1 MIDSRINTNR
11 SWLANR
17 LRHYPLT
24 VCCLLLFAAPAI
36 AQDQSLAPAGFT
48 AEQAAQ
54 GEREYN
60 EQCAICHGYSLEGFE
75 LAPSLS
81 GNFFS
86 RRWGDKPIEALAA
99 NLQRMPPTVAGGLG
113 ARVYSQILAYMLQ
126 QNGVTAGATALPE
139 ALADLGDLMVPA
151 QALVDQPFTPR
162 IPGYASNG
170 PLFPTSRLDELSPV
184 SNAMLMNPP
193 ADDWLVWRRTHENL
207 GHSPLDQIDT
217 SNVDELRVAWTW
229 SLPPGAN
236 MMTPLVHDG
245 VLFAYSFGDVVQ
257 AIDAASGDLLWGYQ
271 RELISDASPNSKK
284 GVAIYEDKIIVAT
297 SDVHLLALDSKTGK
311 LIWDHEIDTGNET
324 DHTIKAAPMVVNG
337 KAIIGLTGQR
347 AVAGGNFIVA
357 VDLETGTEAWRF
369 YTIAR
374 PDAAGGNSWNGL
386 PLEERTGGSVWTP
399 GSYDAELNLL
409 YFGPAPTYDTDS
421 LRVLANAP
429 NISTDALYTNSTIA
443 LNADN
448 GELVWH
454 YQHMRNDQLDHDWAF
469 ERQIINLPVNGEMRK
484 TIVTGGKEA
493 IFEALDA
500 ATGDYLFSI
509 DLDMQN
515 VITEIDSR
523 TGAKTLNPAAIPEPG
538 QVLAGL
544 SMNGICPDALGARN
558 MQSTSYNPN
567 SGILYIPMQD
577 TCVNNLTGKRWQ
589 KYPNPEENGLWG
601 MVKAVDRSRHPPAAI
616 SLPMVACCSPAPSI
630 GGLRQSISVAVKSS
644 GNRGWIIPPA
654 PTRLPTGWTASSL
667 SLLPRTQAVS
677 TPTAWNAPPASPIH
691 RLALHCGCSPCR
703 IRTRGRVLHIAKTKA
718 DAEFASCKT

>member
-271 RELISDASPNSKK
+271 RELFSDASPNSKK

-347 AVAGGNFIVA
+347 AVAGGNLIVA
-357 VDLETGTEAWRF
+357 VDLETGTEVWRF

-374 PDAAGGNSWNGL
+374 PDATGGNSWNGL

-601 MVKAVDRSRHPPAAI
+601 MVKAVDLKTREV
-616 SLPMVACCSPAPSI
+616 LWTT
-630 GGLRQSISVAVKSS
+630 RQF
-644 GNRGWIIPPA
+644 
-654 PTRLPTGWTASSL
+654 
-667 SLLPRTQAVS
+667 
-677 TPTAWNAPPASPIH
+677 APPASGNLTTDGGLLFTGSIDRWFKAVDQRSGEILWQQRLDNSPSSYPITY
-691 RLALHCGCSPCR
+691 RVDGKQFVAIATNSGSFYANGMERTAGITNPPTGASLWVFALP
-703 IRTRGRVLHIAKTKA
+703 
-718 DAEFASCKT
+718 D

>member
-1 MIDSRINTNR
+1 MINSRINTNR
-11 SWLANR
+11 SRLPNR
-17 LRHYPLT
+17 LRQYPIA

-36 AQDQSLAPAGFT
+36 AQDQSLSPAGFT
-48 AEQAAQ
+48 ADQAAQ

-60 EQCAICHGYSLEGFE
+60 EQCANCHGYSLEGFE

-86 RRWGDKPIEALAA
+86 RRWGDKPIAALAA

-126 QNGVTAGATALPE
+126 QNGVDPGDTLLPE
-139 ALADLGDLMVPA
+139 ALADLGSLLVPA
-151 QALVDQPFTPR
+151 QALIDQPFTPR
-162 IPGYASNG
+162 IPGYATNG
-170 PLFPTSRLDELSPV
+170 PLFPTSRLDGLTPV
-184 SNAMLMNPP
+184 SNAMLMNPS

-257 AIDAASGDLLWGYQ
+257 AIDAASGDLLWSYQ
-271 RELISDASPNSKK
+271 RELVSDASPNSKK

-297 SDVHLLALDSKTGK
+297 SDVHLLALDSKTGR
-311 LIWDHEIDTGNET
+311 LIWDHEIDTGDET

-374 PDAAGGNSWNGL
+374 PDAVGGNSWNDL
-386 PLEERTGGSVWTP
+386 PLEQRTGGSVWTP

-429 NISTDALYTNSTIA
+429 NVTTDALYTNSTIA
-443 LNADN
+443 LNADT

-469 ERQIINLPVNGEMRK
+469 ERQIINLPFNGEMRK
-484 TIVTGGKEA
+484 TIGTGGKEA

-515 VITEIDSR
+515 VITEIDPR

-577 TCVNNLTGKRWQ
+577 TCVNNLTGQRWQ
-589 KYPNPEENGLWG
+589 KYPNPAENGLWG
-601 MVKAVDRSRHPPAAI
+601 MLKAVDLKTREV
-616 SLPMVACCSPAPSI
+616 LWTK
-630 GGLRQSISVAVKSS
+630 RQF
-644 GNRGWIIPPA
+644 
-654 PTRLPTGWTASSL
+654 
-667 SLLPRTQAVS
+667 
-677 TPTAWNAPPASPIH
+677 APPASGNLTTDGGLLFTGSIDRWFKAVDQRNGETLWQQRLDNSPSSYPITYRVDGKQFVAIATNSGSFH
-691 RLALHCGCSPCR
+691 ANGMERTAGITNPPTGATLWVFALP
-703 IRTRGRVLHIAKTKA
+703 
-718 DAEFASCKT
+718 D

>member
-1 MIDSRINTNR
+1 MINSRINTNR
-11 SWLANR
+11 SRLPNR
-17 LRHYPLT
+17 LRRYPIA

-36 AQDQSLAPAGFT
+36 AQDQSLSPAGFT
-48 AEQAAQ
+48 ADQAAQ

-60 EQCAICHGYSLEGFE
+60 EQCANCHGYSLEGFE

-86 RRWGDKPIEALAA
+86 RRWGDKPIAALAA
-99 NLQRMPPTVAGGLG
+99 NLQRMPPTVVGGLG
-113 ARVYSQILAYMLQ
+113 PRVYSQILAYMLQ
-126 QNGVTAGATALPE
+126 QNGVAPGATPLPE
-139 ALADLGDLMVPA
+139 ALTDLGGLMVPA
-151 QALVDQPFTPR
+151 QALVDQAFTPR
-162 IPGYASNG
+162 IPGYATNG
-170 PLFPTSRLDELSPV
+170 PVFPTSQLDQLTPV
-184 SNAMLMNPP
+184 TNAMLLDPP
-193 ADDWLVWRRTHENL
+193 ADDWLVWRRTHANL

-217 SNVDELRVAWTW
+217 GNVNELRVAWTW

-297 SDVHLLALDSKTGK
+297 SDVHLLALGSKTGK
-311 LIWDHEIDTGNET
+311 LIWDHEIETGDET
-324 DHTIKAAPMVVNG
+324 DHTIKSAPMVVNG

-357 VDLETGTEAWRF
+357 IDLETGTEAWRF

-374 PDAAGGNSWNGL
+374 PDAAGGNSWNDL
-386 PLEERTGGSVWTP
+386 PLEQRTGGSVWTP
-399 GSYDAELNLL
+399 GSYDPELNLL

-421 LRVLANAP
+421 LRVLARAP
-429 NISTDALYTNSTIA
+429 NITTDALYTNSTIA
-443 LNADN
+443 LNADT

-469 ERQIINLPVNGEMRK
+469 ERQIINLPFNGEMRK

-515 VITEIDSR
+515 VITEIDPR

-577 TCVNNLTGKRWQ
+577 TCVNNLTGQRWQ
-589 KYPNPEENGLWG
+589 KYPNPAENGLWG
-601 MVKAVDRSRHPPAAI
+601 MLKAVDLKTREV
-616 SLPMVACCSPAPSI
+616 LWTK
-630 GGLRQSISVAVKSS
+630 RQF
-644 GNRGWIIPPA
+644 
-654 PTRLPTGWTASSL
+654 
-667 SLLPRTQAVS
+667 
-677 TPTAWNAPPASPIH
+677 APPASGHLTTDGGLLFTGSIDRWFKAVDQRSGEILWQQRLDNSPSSYPITYRVDGKQFVAIATNSGSFH
-691 RLALHCGCSPCR
+691 ANGMERTAGITNPPTGATLWVFALP
-703 IRTRGRVLHIAKTKA
+703 
-718 DAEFASCKT
+718 D

>member
-60 EQCAICHGYSLEGFE
+60 EQCALCHGYSLEGFE

-271 RELISDASPNSKK
+271 RELFSDASPNSKK

-347 AVAGGNFIVA
+347 AVAGGNLIVA

-601 MVKAVDRSRHPPAAI
+601 MVKAVDLKTREV
-616 SLPMVACCSPAPSI
+616 LWTT
-630 GGLRQSISVAVKSS
+630 RQF
-644 GNRGWIIPPA
+644 
-654 PTRLPTGWTASSL
+654 
-667 SLLPRTQAVS
+667 
-677 TPTAWNAPPASPIH
+677 APPASGNLTTDGGLLFTGSIDRWFKAVDQRSGEILWQQRLDNSPSSYPITY
-691 RLALHCGCSPCR
+691 RVDGKQFVAIATNSGSFYANGMERTAGITNPPTGASLWVFALP
-703 IRTRGRVLHIAKTKA
+703 
-718 DAEFASCKT
+718 D

>member
-399 GSYDAELNLL
+399 GSYDPELNLL

-421 LRVLANAP
+421 LRVLVRAP
-429 NISTDALYTNSTIA
+429 NVTTDALYTNSTIA
-443 LNADN
+443 LNADT

-454 YQHMRNDQLDHDWAF
+454 YQHMPNDQLDHDWAF
-469 ERQIINLPVNGEMRK
+469 ERQIINLPFNGEMRK
-484 TIVTGGKEA
+484 AIVTGGKEA

-515 VITEIDSR
+515 VITEIDPR
-523 TGAKTLNPAAIPEPG
+523 TGAKTLSPAAIT
-538 QVLAGL
+538 Q
-544 SMNGICPDALGARN
+544 
-558 MQSTSYNPN
+558 
-567 SGILYIPMQD
+567 
-577 TCVNNLTGKRWQ
+577 
-589 KYPNPEENGLWG
+589 
-601 MVKAVDRSRHPPAAI
+601 
-616 SLPMVACCSPAPSI
+616 
-630 GGLRQSISVAVKSS
+630 
-644 GNRGWIIPPA
+644 
-654 PTRLPTGWTASSL
+654 
-667 SLLPRTQAVS
+667 PR
-677 TPTAWNAPPASPIH
+677 
-691 RLALHCGCSPCR
+691 
-703 IRTRGRVLHIAKTKA
+703 
-718 DAEFASCKT
+718 

>member
-347 AVAGGNFIVA
+347 AVAGGNLIVA
-357 VDLETGTEAWRF
+357 VDLETGTEVWRF

-443 LNADN
+443 LNADT

-589 KYPNPEENGLWG
+589 IYPNPEENGLWG
-601 MVKAVDRSRHPPAAI
+601 MVKAVDLKTREV
-616 SLPMVACCSPAPSI
+616 LWTT
-630 GGLRQSISVAVKSS
+630 RQF
-644 GNRGWIIPPA
+644 
-654 PTRLPTGWTASSL
+654 
-667 SLLPRTQAVS
+667 
-677 TPTAWNAPPASPIH
+677 APPASGNLTTDGGLLFTGSIDRWFKAVDQRSGEILWQQRLDNSPSSYPITY
-691 RLALHCGCSPCR
+691 RVDGKQFVAIATNSGSFYANGMERTAGITNPPTGASLWVFALP
-703 IRTRGRVLHIAKTKA
+703 
-718 DAEFASCKT
+718 D

>member
-151 QALVDQPFTPR
+151 QALVDPPFTPR

-601 MVKAVDRSRHPPAAI
+601 MVKAVDLKTREV
-616 SLPMVACCSPAPSI
+616 LWTT
-630 GGLRQSISVAVKSS
+630 RQF
-644 GNRGWIIPPA
+644 
-654 PTRLPTGWTASSL
+654 
-667 SLLPRTQAVS
+667 
-677 TPTAWNAPPASPIH
+677 APPASGNLTTDGGLLFTGSIDRWFKAVDQRSGEILWQQRLDNSPSSYPITY
-691 RLALHCGCSPCR
+691 RVDGKQFVAIATNSGSFYANGMERTAGITNPPTGASLWVFALP
-703 IRTRGRVLHIAKTKA
+703 
-718 DAEFASCKT
+718 D

>member
-1 MIDSRINTNR
+1 MINSRINTNR
-11 SWLANR
+11 SRLPNR
-17 LRHYPLT
+17 LCQYPIA
-24 VCCLLLFAAPAI
+24 VYCLLLFAAPAI
-36 AQDQSLAPAGFT
+36 AQAQSLLPAGFT
-48 AEQAAQ
+48 ADQAAQ
-54 GEREYN
+54 GEREYI
-60 EQCAICHGYSLEGFE
+60 EQCANCHGYSLEGFE

-86 RRWGDKPIEALAA
+86 RRWGDKPIAALAA
-99 NLQRMPPTVAGGLG
+99 NLQRMPPTAADGLG

-126 QNGVTAGATALPE
+126 QNGVAPGTTPMPE
-139 ALADLGDLMVPA
+139 ALADLGGLLVPA

-170 PLFPTSRLDELSPV
+170 PLFPTSRLDELTPV

-257 AIDAASGDLLWGYQ
+257 AIDAASGDLLWSYQ
-271 RELISDASPNSKK
+271 RELVSDASPNSKK

-311 LIWDHEIDTGNET
+311 LIWDHEIDTGDET

-374 PDAAGGNSWNGL
+374 PDAVGGNSWNDL
-386 PLEERTGGSVWTP
+386 PLEQRTGGSVWTP
-399 GSYDAELNLL
+399 GSYDPELNLL

-429 NISTDALYTNSTIA
+429 NITTDALYTNSTIA
-443 LNADN
+443 LNADT

-469 ERQIINLPVNGEMRK
+469 ERQIINLPFNGEMRK

-515 VITEIDSR
+515 VITEIDPR

-577 TCVNNLTGKRWQ
+577 TCVNNLTGQRWQ
-589 KYPNPEENGLWG
+589 KYPNPAENGLWG
-601 MVKAVDRSRHPPAAI
+601 MLKAVDLKTREV
-616 SLPMVACCSPAPSI
+616 LWTK
-630 GGLRQSISVAVKSS
+630 RQF
-644 GNRGWIIPPA
+644 
-654 PTRLPTGWTASSL
+654 
-667 SLLPRTQAVS
+667 
-677 TPTAWNAPPASPIH
+677 APPASGNLTTDGGLLFTGSIDRWFKAVDQRSGEILWQQRLDNSPSSYPITYRVDGKQFVAIATNSGSFH
-691 RLALHCGCSPCR
+691 ANGMERTAGITNPPTGATLWVFALP
-703 IRTRGRVLHIAKTKA
+703 
-718 DAEFASCKT
+718 D

>member
-271 RELISDASPNSKK
+271 RELFSDASPNSKK

-347 AVAGGNFIVA
+347 AVAGGNLIVA

-601 MVKAVDRSRHPPAAI
+601 IVKAVDLKTREV
-616 SLPMVACCSPAPSI
+616 LWTT
-630 GGLRQSISVAVKSS
+630 RQF
-644 GNRGWIIPPA
+644 
-654 PTRLPTGWTASSL
+654 
-667 SLLPRTQAVS
+667 
-677 TPTAWNAPPASPIH
+677 APPASGNLTTDGGLLFTGSIDRWFKAVDQRSGEILWQQRLDNSPSSYPITY
-691 RLALHCGCSPCR
+691 RVDGKQFVAIATNSGSFYANGMERTAGITNPPTGASLWVFALP
-703 IRTRGRVLHIAKTKA
+703 
-718 DAEFASCKT
+718 D

>member
-1 MIDSRINTNR
+1 MP
-11 SWLANR
+11 NR
-17 LRHYPLT
+17 LRQYPIA

-36 AQDQSLAPAGFT
+36 AQDQSLSPAGFT
-48 AEQAAQ
+48 ADQAAQ
-54 GEREYN
+54 GERVYN
-60 EQCAICHGYSLEGFE
+60 EQCANCHGYSLEGFE

-86 RRWGDKPIEALAA
+86 RRWGDKPIAALAA
-99 NLQRMPPTVAGGLG
+99 NLQRMPPTVVGGLG

-126 QNGVTAGATALPE
+126 QNGVDPGDTLLPE
-139 ALADLGDLMVPA
+139 ALADLGSLLVPA
-151 QALVDQPFTPR
+151 QALIDQPFTPR
-162 IPGYASNG
+162 IPGYATNG
-170 PLFPTSRLDELSPV
+170 PLFPTSRLDGLTPV
-184 SNAMLMNPP
+184 SNAMLMNPS

-217 SNVDELRVAWTW
+217 GNVDELRVAWTW

-257 AIDAASGDLLWGYQ
+257 AIDAASGDLLWSYQ
-271 RELISDASPNSKK
+271 RELVSDASPNSKK

-311 LIWDHEIDTGNET
+311 LIWDHEIDTGDET
-324 DHTIKAAPMVVNG
+324 DHTIKSAPMVVNG

-374 PDAAGGNSWNGL
+374 PDAAGGNSWNDL
-386 PLEERTGGSVWTP
+386 PLEQRTGGSVWTP
-399 GSYDAELNLL
+399 GSYDPELNLL

-429 NISTDALYTNSTIA
+429 NITTDALYTNSTIA
-443 LNADN
+443 LNADT

-469 ERQIINLPVNGEMRK
+469 ERQIINLPFNGEMRK

-515 VITEIDSR
+515 VITEIDPR

-577 TCVNNLTGKRWQ
+577 TCVNNLTGQRWQ
-589 KYPNPEENGLWG
+589 KYPNPAENGLWG
-601 MVKAVDRSRHPPAAI
+601 MLKAVDLKTREV
-616 SLPMVACCSPAPSI
+616 LWTK
-630 GGLRQSISVAVKSS
+630 RQF
-644 GNRGWIIPPA
+644 
-654 PTRLPTGWTASSL
+654 
-667 SLLPRTQAVS
+667 
-677 TPTAWNAPPASPIH
+677 APPASGNLTTDGGLLFTGSIDRWFKAVDQRNGETLWQQRLDNSPSSYPITYRVDGKQFVAIATNSGSFH
-691 RLALHCGCSPCR
+691 ANGMERTAGITNPPTGATLWVFALP
-703 IRTRGRVLHIAKTKA
+703 
-718 DAEFASCKT
+718 D

>member
-271 RELISDASPNSKK
+271 RELFSDASPNSKK

-347 AVAGGNFIVA
+347 AVAGGNLIVA

-601 MVKAVDRSRHPPAAI
+601 MVKAVDLKTREV
-616 SLPMVACCSPAPSI
+616 LWTT
-630 GGLRQSISVAVKSS
+630 RQF
-644 GNRGWIIPPA
+644 
-654 PTRLPTGWTASSL
+654 
-667 SLLPRTQAVS
+667 
-677 TPTAWNAPPASPIH
+677 APPASGNLTTDGGLLFTGSIDRWFKAVDQRSGEILWQQRLDNSPSSYPITY
-691 RLALHCGCSPCR
+691 RVDGKQFVAIATNSGSFYANGMERTAGITNPPTGASLWVFALP
-703 IRTRGRVLHIAKTKA
+703 
-718 DAEFASCKT
+718 D

>member
-1 MIDSRINTNR
+1 MINCRINTNP
-11 SWLANR
+11 NR
-17 LRHYPLT
+17 LPNGLLHYPIA
-24 VCCLLLFAAPAI
+24 VCCLFLFAAPAI

-48 AEQAAQ
+48 ATQAAQ

-60 EQCAICHGYSLEGFE
+60 EQCATCHGYSLEGFE
-75 LAPSLS
+75 LAPRLS

-86 RRWGDKPIEALAA
+86 RRWGDKSIEALAA
-99 NLQRMPPTVAGGLG
+99 NLQRMPPSAVGGLG

-126 QNGVTAGATALPE
+126 QNGVAPGETPLPE
-139 ALADLGDLMVPA
+139 ALADLRGLMVPA
-151 QALVDQPFTPR
+151 QALIDQPFTPR
-162 IPGYASNG
+162 IPGYATNG
-170 PLFPTSRLDELSPV
+170 PLFPTSRLDELTPV

-207 GHSPLDQIDT
+207 GHSPLDQIDI

-257 AIDAASGDLLWGYQ
+257 AIDAASGDLLWSYQ
-271 RELISDASPNSKK
+271 RELLSDASPDSKK
-284 GVAIYEDKIIVAT
+284 GVAIYEDKIIIPT
-297 SDVHLLALDSKTGK
+297 SDVHLLALDSRTGK
-311 LIWDHEIDTGNET
+311 LIWDHEIDTGDET

-357 VDLETGTEAWRF
+357 IDLETGTEAWRF

-374 PDAAGGNSWNGL
+374 PDAAGGNTWNGL
-386 PLEERTGGSVWTP
+386 ALEERTGGSVWTP
-399 GSYDAELNLL
+399 GSYDPELNLL

-421 LRVLANAP
+421 LRVLANLP

-443 LNADN
+443 LNADS

-469 ERQIINLPVNGEMRK
+469 ERQIINLPVNGEIRK

-515 VITEIDSR
+515 VITEIDPR
-523 TGAKTLNPAAIPEPG
+523 TGAKTLSPAAIPEPG

-544 SMNGICPDALGARN
+544 SLNGICPDALGARN

-577 TCVNNLTGKRWQ
+577 SCVNNLTGQRWQ
-589 KYPNPEENGLWG
+589 KYPNPAENGLWG
-601 MVKAVDRSRHPPAAI
+601 MVKAVDLKTREV
-616 SLPMVACCSPAPSI
+616 LWTK
-630 GGLRQSISVAVKSS
+630 RQF
-644 GNRGWIIPPA
+644 
-654 PTRLPTGWTASSL
+654 
-667 SLLPRTQAVS
+667 
-677 TPTAWNAPPASPIH
+677 APPASGNLTTDGGLLFTGSIDRWFKAVDQRSGEILWQQRLDNSPSSYPITYRVDGKQFVAIATNSGSFH
-691 RLALHCGCSPCR
+691 ANGMERTAGITNPPTGASLWVFALP
-703 IRTRGRVLHIAKTKA
+703 
-718 DAEFASCKT
+718 D

>member
-271 RELISDASPNSKK
+271 RELFSDASPNSKK

-347 AVAGGNFIVA
+347 AVAGGNLIVA
-357 VDLETGTEAWRF
+357 VDLETGTEVWRF

-601 MVKAVDRSRHPPAAI
+601 MVKAVDLKTREV
-616 SLPMVACCSPAPSI
+616 LWTT
-630 GGLRQSISVAVKSS
+630 RQF
-644 GNRGWIIPPA
+644 
-654 PTRLPTGWTASSL
+654 
-667 SLLPRTQAVS
+667 
-677 TPTAWNAPPASPIH
+677 APPASGNLTTDGGLLFTGSIDRWFKAVDQRSGEILWQQRLDNSPSSYPITY
-691 RLALHCGCSPCR
+691 RVDGKQFVAIATNSGSFYANGMERTAGITNPPTGASLWVFALP
-703 IRTRGRVLHIAKTKA
+703 
-718 DAEFASCKT
+718 D

>member
-1 MIDSRINTNR
+1 MINSRTNTNR
-11 SWLANR
+11 PRFPNNLLHSWIAGGCLIFLSAAAFSQPEGLLA
-17 LRHYPLT
+17 
-24 VCCLLLFAAPAI
+24 A
-36 AQDQSLAPAGFT
+36 SFT

-54 GEREYN
+54 GELVYT
-60 EQCAICHGYSLEGFE
+60 EQCAICHGYNLEGFE

-86 RRWGDKPIEALAA
+86 RRWGDKPITALAM
-99 NLQRMPPTVAGGLG
+99 NLQRMPPTQAGGLG
-113 ARVYSQILAYMLQ
+113 QRVNSQILAYVLQ
-126 QNGVTAGATALPE
+126 QNGVAAGATALPE
-139 ALADLGDLMVPA
+139 ALADLGDFFVPA

-170 PLFPTSRLDELSPV
+170 PVFPSSRLDDLTAV
-184 SNAMLMNPP
+184 SNAMLLNPP
-193 ADDWLVWRRTHENL
+193 ADDWLVWRRTHKNL
-207 GHSPLDQIDT
+207 GHSPLAQIDT
-217 SNVDELRVAWTW
+217 GNVDNLRVAWTW

-257 AIDAASGDLLWGYQ
+257 AIDAASGDLLWSYQ

-284 GVAIYEDKIIVAT
+284 GVAIYEDKIIVPT
-297 SDVHLLALDSKTGK
+297 SDIHLLALDAKTGK
-311 LIWDHEIDTGNET
+311 LIWDHEIDTGDET
-324 DHTIKAAPMVVNG
+324 DHTIKSAPMVVNG

-357 VDLETGTEAWRF
+357 IDLETGTEAWRF

-374 PDAAGGNSWNGL
+374 PEAAGGNSWNNL

-399 GSYDAELNLL
+399 GSYDPELNLL
-409 YFGPAPTYDTDS
+409 YFGPAPTYDTNS
-421 LRVLANAP
+421 LRVLSDAP
-429 NISTDALYTNSTIA
+429 NTSTDALYTNSTIA
-443 LNADN
+443 LDADT

-469 ERQIINLPVNGEMRK
+469 ERQIIDLLVNGEMRK

-515 VITEIDSR
+515 VITEIDPR
-523 TGAKTLNPAAIPEPG
+523 TGDKTLSSAAIPEPG

-558 MQSTSYNPN
+558 MQSTSFNPN
-567 SGILYIPMQD
+567 TGILYIPMQD
-577 TCVNNLTGKRWQ
+577 TCVNNLTGERWQ
-589 KYPNPEENGLWG
+589 KYPNPAENGLWG
-601 MVKAVDRSRHPPAAI
+601 MMKAVDLNTREV
-616 SLPMVACCSPAPSI
+616 LWTE
-630 GGLRQSISVAVKSS
+630 RQF
-644 GNRGWIIPPA
+644 
-654 PTRLPTGWTASSL
+654 
-667 SLLPRTQAVS
+667 
-677 TPTAWNAPPASPIH
+677 APPASGNLTTDGGLLFTGSIDRWFKAVDQRNGEVLWQQRLDNSPSSYPITYRVDGKQFVAVATNSGSFH
-691 RLALHCGCSPCR
+691 ANGMERTAGITNPPTGASLWVFALP
-703 IRTRGRVLHIAKTKA
+703 
-718 DAEFASCKT
+718 D

>member
-271 RELISDASPNSKK
+271 RELFSDASPNSKK

-347 AVAGGNFIVA
+347 AVVGGNFIVA

-601 MVKAVDRSRHPPAAI
+601 MVKAVDLKTREV
-616 SLPMVACCSPAPSI
+616 LWTT
-630 GGLRQSISVAVKSS
+630 RQF
-644 GNRGWIIPPA
+644 
-654 PTRLPTGWTASSL
+654 
-667 SLLPRTQAVS
+667 
-677 TPTAWNAPPASPIH
+677 APPASGNLTTDGGLLFTGSIDRWFKAVDQRSGEILWQQRLDNSPSSYPITY
-691 RLALHCGCSPCR
+691 RVDGKQFVAIATNSGSFYANGMERTAGITNPPTGASLWVFALP
-703 IRTRGRVLHIAKTKA
+703 
-718 DAEFASCKT
+718 D